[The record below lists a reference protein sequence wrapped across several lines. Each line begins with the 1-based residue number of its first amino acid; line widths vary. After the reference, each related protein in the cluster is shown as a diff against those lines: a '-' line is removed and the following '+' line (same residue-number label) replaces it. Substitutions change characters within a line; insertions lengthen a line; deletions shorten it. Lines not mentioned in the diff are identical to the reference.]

1 MKDNHTKRY
10 GAFVLL
16 VLLFALAALFQL
28 QARIRLESRDKAVAV
43 VMLQDD
49 VIQLAN
55 ADGEDPSRWYQTL
68 SDAGLTAVI
77 VPAEQMDNP
86 DVITPIETAGLDI
99 AQLGGAGSDGLYF
112 APVEYDIQLSKGK
125 TVSTS
130 VASADSGRIW
140 TMVENNPQTGCVLPE
155 AYLVN
160 ESDAPWAKGFYL
172 RQNIRARA
180 AATELNDVQEVGDM
194 LFRAVID
201 RGVQVLWIT
210 PLGDEDGINS
220 EFQTYESLL
229 NHLQMRIERCGYHF
243 GMPQGLEALGLPRP
257 VLILCGMGIF
267 AAAVLLLCLLFGL
280 QMRLAW
286 ILYLICALESVVG
299 GFLKPQLQAVLL
311 SLGAS
316 VVFPA
321 LSVYYLGMH
330 LAKAKDNQS
339 VSLWDYLR
347 TILIGALITVIGG
360 AYIGAVL
367 GSWKYILVLQV
378 FRGVKLS
385 QFTVYLLSIILTA
398 VLLLELRS
406 ARDLKL
412 LLPSVNRKLL
422 VRVISALI
430 ILVGVGMI
438 YLMRSGD
445 GMLSVSSLEVR
456 FRSVLEN
463 LILYRPRTK
472 EFLIAWP
479 AVSLAFC
486 FAARGDRLFAWLF
499 GAMGGIGFA
508 SIANT
513 FCHIR
518 AHYLVSIARTALGL
532 VIGLALGTILFILFR
547 PAGSERKWKE
557 K

>member
-243 GMPQGLEALGLPRP
+243 GMPQGLEALGLSRP

-299 GFLKPQLQAVLL
+299 GLLKPQLQAVLL

-532 VIGLALGTILFILFR
+532 VIGLALGTILFVLFR

>member
-486 FAARGDRLFAWLF
+486 FVARGDRLFAWLF

>member
-299 GFLKPQLQAVLL
+299 GLLKPQLQAVLL

-316 VVFPA
+316 AVFPA

-532 VIGLALGTILFILFR
+532 VIGLALGTILFVLFR